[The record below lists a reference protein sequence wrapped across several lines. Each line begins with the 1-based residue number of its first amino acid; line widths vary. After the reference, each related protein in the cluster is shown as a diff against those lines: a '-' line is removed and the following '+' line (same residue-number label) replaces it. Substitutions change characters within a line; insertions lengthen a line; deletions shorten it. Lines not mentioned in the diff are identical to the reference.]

1 MRRLLIIQ
9 RLANTRVTTN
19 IPKAP
24 ESESSLSDDPV
35 SMLREIQAKMK
46 SQQKHDE
53 EPPVPKRISGKTM
66 FFKEKDEESK
76 VNPFMQKVISM
87 ENDSQSSSFPTYS
100 ASREERQ
107 KKKADQILSERSKL
121 LVFRDVGMDLDKPI
135 LSRDVFLIW
144 KYFKL
149 GRQFAID
156 NELERMLRYFNEHA
170 VNELKIIHNSK
181 LMRGPEKLYK
191 ADPIKRRT
199 SSSDKKDG
207 YLKFPI
213 VKCANVAQFCPNP
226 SASLCDDLSRYIFR
240 SPSFFKRFLV
250 RRSREAEE
258 PCHFNHK
265 NDSLFTT
272 LGSGSFSRPA
282 VVIYSQ
288 LGQKFGAEA
297 DFMWRKLAYSSI
309 CPRIMETNISN
320 SERTNSVPPMPID
333 VVSLRSSDLYTYKW
347 VQRLYISRFVSSLS
361 KEENLQDHAVAAT
374 TFVGSKL
381 LQPFAERLGLRNY
394 LSPHVFLVD
403 GKGNIRWMSSGLP
416 DSCEENMFPGLL
428 KQLVQESQESN

>member
-1 MRRLLIIQ
+1 MRRIILLE
-9 RLANTRVTTN
+9 RFVNTRWTSN
-19 IPKAP
+19 SPKSA
-24 ESESSLSDDPV
+24 EEECGFSDDPV
-35 SMLREIQAKMK
+35 SMLRDIQSKMK
-46 SQQKHDE
+46 SHQKGSE
-53 EPPVPKRISGKTM
+53 EPPIPKRISGKTM
-66 FFKEKDEESK
+66 FFKEKEKQRTE
-76 VNPFMQKVISM
+76 NPFMQKVIAM
-87 ENDSQSSSFPTYS
+87 ESDSHSSSFPTYS

-107 KKKADQILSERSKL
+107 KKKSKEILTERSKL

-191 ADPIKRRT
+191 VDATKRNL
-199 SSSDKKDG
+199 SSLDKKE
-207 YLKFPI
+207 YSLKFPP

-226 SASLCDDLSRYIFR
+226 SSSLCDEFSRSLYR
-240 SPSFFKRFLV
+240 STSFFKRFSE
-250 RRSREAEE
+250 RRSRDAEE
-258 PCHFNHK
+258 ARHFSHTNE
-265 NDSLFTT
+265 SLFTVI
-272 LGSGSFSRPA
+272 GSACFSRPA

-297 DFMWRKLAYSSI
+297 DSAWRKLAYSTI
-309 CPRIMETNISN
+309 CPRINADCDN
-320 SERTNSVPPMPID
+320 RTNSIAQNPMPID
-333 VVSLRSSDLYTYKW
+333 VVSLRSSDLYHYKW
-347 VQRLYISRFVSSLS
+347 VQKLYISRFVSSLS
-361 KEENLQDHAVAAT
+361 KDENLQSHTIAST

-381 LQPFAERLGLRNY
+381 LQPFFDPLGLRNY
-394 LSPHVFLVD
+394 LSPYVFLVD

-416 DSCEENMFPGLL
+416 DSWEENLFPGLL
-428 KQLVQESQESN
+428 KQLQQESHENN